1 MNQPD
6 QTNQPFVRI
15 MRVIFEVTH
24 EEIACEDCYD
34 QIDYYVDML
43 RAGRDPGEVL
53 PKVKAHLSICAG
65 CDEEFKA
72 LISILQAHI
81 DSTENQKPD
90 SQQ

>member
-6 QTNQPFVRI
+6 QSNQAFVRI
-15 MRVIFEVTH
+15 MRVIFEVSH

-43 RAGRDPGEVL
+43 RAGHDPGEVL
-53 PKVKAHLSICAG
+53 PQVKAHLGICAG

-81 DSTENQKPD
+81 DSTQNPKTD
-90 SQQ
+90 SQP